1 MCKIFDDLT
10 PRDAVIEFILYD
22 ERWYSDDPPHWP
34 ISSGK
39 KWERPSQTAA
49 QAYEQREKV
58 VRRFYRHGFN
68 QSHVALVARSI
79 ESCRPNHRCASGACS
94 ECTRALQRWA
104 VENVHEAA
112 APLRKSNGELILVS
126 LVPDY
131 AVTSATRPMLNWEN
145 VIAKLCRDMSSVGIY
160 RAIGGSDFS
169 VNIDTIDKREPVLQG
184 QFWMLIEEPKGNWS
198 EDLKALINSSG
209 TIKRPLK
216 KSEYTSSYAQLA
228 YGIKNE
234 FNKRET
240 YIKRTK
246 LRNPHMNT
254 REKKLRGDLWLK
266 LMLFLDHIGLEGRL
280 IEHNALSFNSQ
291 GWPQVTLG
299 RVPNT
304 NGLGQSVNR
313 SKSPFKRS
321 FNRGKLGSCTRF

>member
-1 MCKIFDDLT
+1 MLNSLFDDLT
-10 PRDAVIEFILYD
+10 PRDAVIESILYD

-39 KWERPSQTAA
+39 KWERPSQTAP

-79 ESCRPNHRCASGACS
+79 ERCRPNHRCGNGACS

-104 VENVHEAA
+104 VENVHPAT
-112 APLRKSNGELILVS
+112 APILKSNGELILVS

-131 AVTSATRPMLNWEN
+131 AATYAIRPTLNWDK
-145 VIAKLCRDMSSVGIY
+145 VITRLCADMNDVNIPW
-160 RAIGGSDFS
+160 AIGGSDFS
-169 VNIDTIDKREPVLQG
+169 INIDLINGREPVLQG
-184 QFWMLIEEPKGNWS
+184 QFWMLIEKPKGNW
-198 EDLKALINSSG
+198 EELLKELINSSG

-216 KSEYTSSYAQLA
+216 KSDYAGSYAQLA

-304 NGLGQSVNR
+304 NGLGQSANR
-313 SKSPFKRS
+313 SKSP
-321 FNRGKLGSCTRF
+321 L